1 MLRILLSGA
10 CGRMGGQVSDLAGQ
24 QNAVIAAGVDVHP
37 ETTRP
42 YPVYPAFSFVQEKA
56 DVIVD
61 FSRPEGLKALLE
73 YAVSRKIPCVLGAT
87 GYQEKELAAISEAA
101 KSIPIFRSANMSLGV
116 YVLQTLAKQA
126 KALLPDF
133 DIEIV
138 ERHHNQKIDA
148 PSGTAVMLYNAVK
161 SQETQP
167 VYGRE
172 GRTQKRQKN
181 EIGIHAIRGGTVAG
195 EHEIGFY
202 GPGET
207 LRIEHQAQD
216 RSIFALGA
224 LRAARFIAA
233 QTPGEYDM
241 NDLARAMMHS

>member
-1 MLRILLSGA
+1 MLKILLSGA
-10 CGRMGGQVSDLAGQ
+10 CGRMGGQVTELAGQ
-24 QNAVIAAGVDVHP
+24 QNAVIAAGVDVRP
-37 ETTRP
+37 EASRP
-42 YPVYPAFSFVQEKA
+42 YPVYPAFSFVQEEA

-61 FSRPEGLKALLE
+61 FSRPEGLNALLE

-87 GYQEKELAAISEAA
+87 GYQEKELAAIAEAA
-101 KSIPIFRSANMSLGV
+101 KSVPVFRSANMSMGI
-116 YVLQTLAKQA
+116 YVLQALAKQA

-138 ERHHNQKIDA
+138 ERHHNQKLDA
-148 PSGTAVMLYNAVK
+148 PSGTAIMLYNAVK
-161 SQETQP
+161 TQETQP

-172 GRTQKRQKN
+172 GRTQKRQKD
-181 EIGIHAIRGGTVAG
+181 EIGMHAIRGGTVAG

-224 LRAARFIAA
+224 HRAARFIAA
-233 QTPGEYDM
+233 QAPGEYDM
-241 NDLARAMMHS
+241 SDLARAMLQP